1 MVKIQRDLGDNTSV
15 VLEPNHS
22 LSSEAQV
29 FLLLGVFVPAA
40 LASVLFFALGAW
52 LVIPFILL
60 EMLILGG
67 MLYLVRLRC
76 ATREELLITTHYVAV
91 RKRLGSVSRF
101 WSFDRS
107 HLSLLLGR
115 DETDTL
121 HHVTLCG
128 DGGLVEVGDFL
139 NVEDLQL
146 LLGQLNQQGLR
157 MKAHIEW
164 GYLSC

>member
-1 MVKIQRDLGDNTSV
+1 MVKIQRGLGDNTSV
-15 VLEPNHS
+15 VLEPNNS
-22 LSSEAQV
+22 LSGEVQA
-29 FLLLGVFVPAA
+29 FLLLGVFVPAV
-40 LASVLFFALGAW
+40 LASVLFLALGAW
-52 LVIPFILL
+52 LVIPFILV

-76 ATREELLITTHYVAV
+76 ATREELLITSHYVAV
-91 RKRLGSVSRF
+91 RKCLGSVSRI

-139 NVEDLQL
+139 NVDDLQL

-157 MKAHIEW
+157 MKTHIEW